1 LRKSSK
7 QLKIA
12 STMHDKK
19 LLYRTSLA
27 PPPLLSNNAPKCE
40 LHWPEKLGKNKTHL
54 LKHWSASFSHY
65 HVISKVPLIDDIWE
79 FWSAIWCVIIE
90 DFFCNGKDRTNNHLC
105 ESFC

>member
-1 LRKSSK
+1 VVVALTGKKAFYGVFFKLYSFLITLLRKSSK

-40 LHWPEKLGKNKTHL
+40 LHWPEKLGKN
-54 LKHWSASFSHY
+54 
-65 HVISKVPLIDDIWE
+65 
-79 FWSAIWCVIIE
+79 
-90 DFFCNGKDRTNNHLC
+90 
-105 ESFC
+105 